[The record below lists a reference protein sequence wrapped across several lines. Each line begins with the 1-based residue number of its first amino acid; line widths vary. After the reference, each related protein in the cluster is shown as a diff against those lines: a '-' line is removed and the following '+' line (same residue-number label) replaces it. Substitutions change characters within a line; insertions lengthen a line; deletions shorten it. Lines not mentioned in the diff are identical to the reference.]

1 MDEIFEEPYDDE
13 KQSFTQEPP
22 REREPEYI
30 YYTTPPPQQ
39 QIVSQPPP
47 IDLFGNLDR
56 TAYILI
62 FVTFILGFF
71 MGKTMQPVIIRQ

>member
-1 MDEIFEEPYDDE
+1 MEEPYDDE
-13 KQSFTQEPP
+13 KQSFIQEDPRPP
-22 REREPEYI
+22 REPEYI
-30 YYTTPPPQQ
+30 YYNNTPQ
-39 QIVSQPPP
+39 S

>member
-1 MDEIFEEPYDDE
+1 MEEPYDDE
-13 KQSFTQEPP
+13 TQSFVDEEPRP
-22 REREPEYI
+22 PREPEYI
-30 YYTTPPPQQ
+30 YYTNPPPQQ
-39 QIVSQPPP
+39 TQIVSQPV
-47 IDLFGNLDR
+47 DVFGNLDK

>member
-1 MDEIFEEPYDDE
+1 MEEPYDDE
-13 KQSFTQEPP
+13 KQSFTNEDTRP
-22 REREPEYI
+22 REPEYI
-30 YYTTPPPQQ
+30 YYNNTPQVSNPQ
-39 QIVSQPPP
+39 P

-71 MGKTMQPVIIRQ
+71 MGKTMQPLIIRQ

>member
-1 MDEIFEEPYDDE
+1 MEEPYDDE
-13 KQSFTQEPP
+13 KHSFTQEPP

-30 YYTTPPPQQ
+30 YYNNNVPVSNPQ
-39 QIVSQPPP
+39 P

>member
-1 MDEIFEEPYDDE
+1 MDEPYDDE
-13 KQSFTQEPP
+13 KQSFIQEPP
-22 REREPEYI
+22 LERQPEYI
-30 YYTTPPPQQ
+30 YYNNNVSNPPT
-39 QIVSQPPP
+39 V
-47 IDLFGNLDR
+47 DLFGNLDK

>member
-1 MDEIFEEPYDDE
+1 MEEPYDDE
-13 KQSFTQEPP
+13 KHSFTQEPP

-30 YYTTPPPQQ
+30 YYNNNTPQVSNPQ
-39 QIVSQPPP
+39 P

>member
-1 MDEIFEEPYDDE
+1 MEEPYDDE
-13 KQSFTQEPP
+13 KHSFTQEQP

-30 YYTTPPPQQ
+30 YYNNNTPQVSNPQ
-39 QIVSQPPP
+39 P

>member
-1 MDEIFEEPYDDE
+1 MDEPYDDE
-13 KQSFTQEPP
+13 KHSFTQEQP

-30 YYTTPPPQQ
+30 YYNNAPQ
-39 QIVSQPPP
+39 VSNPQPVD
-47 IDLFGNLDR
+47 IFGNLDR

>member
-1 MDEIFEEPYDDE
+1 MEEPYDDE

-30 YYTTPPPQQ
+30 YYNNNNNTPQ
-39 QIVSQPPP
+39 S
-47 IDLFGNLDR
+47 IDLFGNLDK

>member
-1 MDEIFEEPYDDE
+1 MKCANEIMSYFELITTGYINIIIE
-13 KQSFTQEPP
+13 KK
-22 REREPEYI
+22 YI
-30 YYTTPPPQQ
+30 YYNNTPQQ
-39 QIVSQPPP
+39 QIVSQP
-47 IDLFGNLDR
+47 IDIFGNLDR

>member
-1 MDEIFEEPYDDE
+1 MDEIFDEPYDDE

-30 YYTTPPPQQ
+30 YYTNPPQQ
-39 QIVSQPPP
+39 QVVSQPPP
-47 IDLFGNLDR
+47 IDLFGNLDK

>member
-1 MDEIFEEPYDDE
+1 MEEPYDDE
-13 KQSFTQEPP
+13 KHSFTQEPP
-22 REREPEYI
+22 PREPEYI
-30 YYTTPPPQQ
+30 YYNNNVPVSNPQ
-39 QIVSQPPP
+39 P
-47 IDLFGNLDR
+47 IDIFGNLDR

>member
-1 MDEIFEEPYDDE
+1 MDEPYDDE
-13 KQSFTQEPP
+13 KHSFTQEPP

-30 YYTTPPPQQ
+30 YYKNEPVSNPQ
-39 QIVSQPPP
+39 P

>member
-1 MDEIFEEPYDDE
+1 MDEPYDDE
-13 KQSFTQEPP
+13 KQSFIQEPP
-22 REREPEYI
+22 LERQPEYI
-30 YYTTPPPQQ
+30 YYNNNN
-39 QIVSQPPP
+39 SQPP
-47 IDLFGNLDR
+47 IDVFGNLDR

>member
-1 MDEIFEEPYDDE
+1 MEEPYDDE
-13 KQSFTQEPP
+13 TQSFIDEDPRPP

-30 YYTTPPPQQ
+30 YYTNPPVSTPQA
-39 QIVSQPPP
+39 V
-47 IDLFGNLDR
+47 DVFGNLDK

>member
-1 MDEIFEEPYDDE
+1 MEEPYDDE
-13 KQSFTQEPP
+13 TQSFIQEPP

-30 YYTTPPPQQ
+30 YYNNTPPPQL
-39 QIVSQPPP
+39 VSQP
-47 IDLFGNLDR
+47 IDIFGNLDR

>member
-1 MDEIFEEPYDDE
+1 MDEPYDDE
-13 KQSFTQEPP
+13 KHSFTQEPH

-30 YYTTPPPQQ
+30 YYNNTPQQ
-39 QIVSQPPP
+39 QIVSQP

>member
-1 MDEIFEEPYDDE
+1 MEEPYDDE
-13 KQSFTQEPP
+13 TRSFTQEPPP

-30 YYTTPPPQQ
+30 YYNNTPQQ
-39 QIVSQPPP
+39 QIVSQP
-47 IDLFGNLDR
+47 IDIFGNLDR

>member
-22 REREPEYI
+22 PREREPEYI
-30 YYTTPPPQQ
+30 YYTTPPQPQL
-39 QIVSQPPP
+39 VSQPP
-47 IDLFGNLDR
+47 IDLFGNLDK

>member
-1 MDEIFEEPYDDE
+1 MEEPYDDE
-13 KQSFTQEPP
+13 TRSFTHEPP

-30 YYTTPPPQQ
+30 YYNTPHQQ
-39 QIVSQPPP
+39 QVVSNPQTP
-47 IDLFGNLDR
+47 DLFGNLDR